1 MKKITGIFILLL
13 SVFTA
18 KAQAPDYDDLKI
30 LYADANYEKLVKVAE
45 NYTLKDELKKDPIPF
60 IWLGKGLYKLSLSG
74 SSDEKFKNA
83 YKDAVAAVGKA
94 IKNDKD
100 GTALSEFQ
108 DFVDE
113 FQGSM
118 VEMINNDLGAK
129 DYSKASG
136 WALKYVKV
144 TRNPLGAKYLDGATK
159 YRKSDKGG
167 ANTLWKECDG
177 LLAKVTSI
185 ESWSKADVEMLKIGA
200 LQTAECYIASK
211 QVEKAKTLLNKIAPW
226 YEDDEDFKTKYDE
239 IIN

>member
-1 MKKITGIFILLL
+1 MKKIIGIFILLL

-18 KAQAPDYDDLKI
+18 KAQAPNYDDLKI

-100 GTALSEFQ
+100 GTALSDFQ

-129 DYSKASG
+129 DYRS
-136 WALKYVKV
+136 
-144 TRNPLGAKYLDGATK
+144 
-159 YRKSDKGG
+159 
-167 ANTLWKECDG
+167 EEH
-177 LLAKVTSI
+177 TS
-185 ESWSKADVEMLKIGA
+185 E
-200 LQTAECYIASK
+200 LQSHHDL
-211 QVEKAKTLLNKIAPW
+211 V
-226 YEDDEDFKTKYDE
+226 
-239 IIN
+239 